1 MYSSVHYVA
10 QPNTRPPL
18 VTIEIQ
24 VRTLADEIWGE
35 IDHKLNYP
43 HPHKSVA
50 CREQI
55 RALAR
60 VTSSCS
66 RLVDAIV
73 TSDEDWERT
82 RKKA

>member
-1 MYSSVHYVA
+1 M
-10 QPNTRPPL
+10 
-18 VTIEIQ
+18 
-24 VRTLADEIWGE
+24 RTLADEIWGE

-43 HPHKSVA
+43 HEHSNIA

-55 RALAR
+55 RVLAR

-73 TSDEDWERT
+73 TTNEEWERERSDEVEAPLPTFRLSL
-82 RKKA
+82 